1 MENLYRNSIP
11 RLLIIVPCYNE
22 EEVLQETINRL
33 AEQISLLRQ
42 QQLIS
47 VGNILLVDDGST
59 DGTWQIIE
67 SYAQQK
73 REVAGLKLVHNSGHQ
88 QALWAGLEYAA
99 DRSDVTISIDADLQD
114 DIQVIPQML
123 TYYLQG
129 IDIVYG
135 IRKERK
141 TDTFLKRSS
150 AQLFYKLMNGLTG
163 NVIYNHA
170 DFRLI
175 SNRALRALLQYPE
188 RNLFLRGLVSS
199 LGFPSAMVYYD
210 RQNYFFFCTAITRN
224 CSTRVVVYFSFCG
237 CYHICHCCLLGR
249 RNYTWLDIF
258 ISFSLA
264 NRRFDDDCHRHYRR
278 IYR

>member
-22 EEVLQETINRL
+22 EEVLPETINRL

-141 TDTFLKRSS
+141 QILS
-150 AQLFYKLMNGLTG
+150 
-163 NVIYNHA
+163 
-170 DFRLI
+170 
-175 SNRALRALLQYPE
+175 
-188 RNLFLRGLVSS
+188 
-199 LGFPSAMVYYD
+199 
-210 RQNYFFFCTAITRN
+210 
-224 CSTRVVVYFSFCG
+224 
-237 CYHICHCCLLGR
+237 
-249 RNYTWLDIF
+249 
-258 ISFSLA
+258 
-264 NRRFDDDCHRHYRR
+264 
-278 IYR
+278 